1 MQPDGILIINPRDF
15 TDRRASIERQLSA
28 LGMAYEFIHEFDISD
43 ITPEL
48 EQRYF
53 PGANMRQS
61 QKSCALKHRYA
72 HALIAQRGWACGLVL
87 EDDVLLAPDFAQ
99 GLQAALEEGAQL
111 PDPKVTFIG
120 NGGNFYTPRS
130 QRIAGQRLYRAKKGR
145 FGDSYLLSA
154 ATAKLRLD
162 WIDANGIGRPMDNLF
177 DHIDP
182 MLGIG
187 LYWLEEPVV
196 EQGSKNGLFTSTLE
210 PLPPRPVQ
218 AFKFAMEKFRRKY
231 LYQLWR

>member
-61 QKSCALKHRYA
+61 QKSCALKHRHA

-87 EDDVLLAPDFAQ
+87 EDDVLLAPDFVQ
-99 GLQAALEEGAQL
+99 GLQAALQEGAQL
-111 PDPKVTFIG
+111 ADPKVIFIG

-130 QRIAGQRLYRAKKGR
+130 QRIAGQRLYRANKGR

-162 WIDANGIGRPMDNLF
+162 WIDTNGIGRPMDNLF

-182 MLGIG
+182 ILDIG